1 MVNGALPR
9 WLSTTPAS
17 TSFAASDLNVIVSF
31 FEFAFI
37 DTIAPVDVVANG
49 APDQLR
55 GIKSNF
61 FHAQTLA
68 SVLPL
73 N

>member
-1 MVNGALPR
+1 MEHYHDGLQQPQ
-9 WLSTTPAS
+9 AS
-17 TSFAASDLNVIVSF
+17 TSFAASDLNVIASF

-37 DTIAPVDVVANG
+37 NMIAPVGVVANG

-68 SVLPL
+68 SLLPL